1 MRPMGVLWAAAL
13 AAAVPAGG
21 VAGSELPRVIT
32 HTRDYCEA
40 LSARAA
46 ELRQGQGSMP
56 AEAELLAAE
65 GDRLCAQGQ
74 IRPGI
79 MRLRR
84 AIMLLREGEAAQ
96 R

>member
-1 MRPMGVLWAAAL
+1 MRRRCALWAAVV
-13 AAAVPAGG
+13 AAWVPVGA
-21 VAGSELPRVIT
+21 AGSEVPRVIT

-40 LSARAA
+40 LSARAG
-46 ELRQGQGSMP
+46 ELRLARGSTP
-56 AEAELLAAE
+56 AEAVLLAAE

-84 AIMLLREGEAAQ
+84 AIMLLREGEAQ
-96 R
+96 PR

>member
-1 MRPMGVLWAAAL
+1 MRRQGVLWAVL
-13 AAAVPAGG
+13 AAWVPAGA
-21 VAGSELPRVIT
+21 AGSEVPRVIT
-32 HTRDYCEA
+32 HTREYCEA
-40 LSARAA
+40 LSARVG
-46 ELRQGQGSMP
+46 ELREARAPAP
-56 AEAELLAAE
+56 AEAVLLAAE

-84 AIMLLREGEAAQ
+84 AIMLLRAEGTTH

>member
-1 MRPMGVLWAAAL
+1 MRRLGVLWAAVL
-13 AAAVPAGG
+13 AAALPAGG
-21 VAGSELPRVIT
+21 AAGSEVPRVIT

-40 LSARAA
+40 LSARAG
-46 ELRQGQGSMP
+46 ELRQARGSTP
-56 AEAELLAAE
+56 AEAVLLAAE

-84 AIMLLREGEAAQ
+84 AIMLLREGEAPQ